1 MAAGADAALER
12 VRTAHIPPRWFATP
26 FSVTHCVPLLS
37 AALTSSWHLASLP
50 QQPTD
55 LKCQLGAGRQ
65 PAMAAGP
72 PFRLSSFFFGRS
84 GSLEAP
90 RPLHPQE
97 QADEP
102 SANAAHDPAG
112 STQRQVANGGS
123 MPASDG
129 EGTAELRQRLLE
141 GEDLDVDVE
150 AGRPQDFR
158 FSWRR
163 LILHV
168 G

>member
-1 MAAGADAALER
+1 
-12 VRTAHIPPRWFATP
+12 
-26 FSVTHCVPLLS
+26 
-37 AALTSSWHLASLP
+37 
-50 QQPTD
+50 
-55 LKCQLGAGRQ
+55 
-65 PAMAAGP
+65 MAAGP

-84 GSLEAP
+84 GSLEGP

-102 SANAAHDPAG
+102 SSNAAHDQAG
-112 STQRQVANGGS
+112 STQQRQVANGGS
-123 MPASDG
+123 MPAPAIG
-129 EGTAELRQRLLE
+129 EGEAELRQRLLE